1 MSNFNQHDLDSLGA
15 SASRAA
21 AYLDACDEGATDV
34 RLDPAYY
41 LACGN
46 LLKQIFSLLD
56 AYNDFPRLLEHSA
69 AARDVAE
76 SITIAYKI
84 ETSCLGFYP
93 ELSVLMNRVAV

>member
-21 AYLDACDEGATDV
+21 AYRDACDEVAKDV
-34 RLDPAYY
+34 RLAPAYY

-56 AYNDFPRLLEHSA
+56 ANK
-69 AARDVAE
+69 DVYKRQAFYRAFVEWTGMAPVHYRRKWAE
-76 SITIAYKI
+76 KK
-84 ETSCLGFYP
+84 LG
-93 ELSVLMNRVAV
+93 E